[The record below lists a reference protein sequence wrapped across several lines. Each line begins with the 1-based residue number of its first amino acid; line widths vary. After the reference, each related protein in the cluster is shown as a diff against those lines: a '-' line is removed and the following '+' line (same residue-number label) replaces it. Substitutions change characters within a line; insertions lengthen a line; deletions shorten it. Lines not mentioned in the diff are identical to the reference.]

1 MESYENFD
9 QEKNEFVIYEE
20 KIKDEEERIENS
32 QSEIEMISDEEYMLE
47 CARYGEF
54 EDIKNLIQEV
64 KNLDV
69 NYKDNKQ
76 NTALRKIRFYS
87 FLFYFLC
94 RYGCC

>member
-1 MESYENFD
+1 MESNENFD

-47 CARYGEF
+47 CARYGDF
-54 EDIKNLIQEV
+54 EDLKNLFNEV

-69 NYKDNKQ
+69 NYKDNKN
-76 NTALRKIRFYS
+76 NTALRKKQNKDFI
-87 FLFYFLC
+87 
-94 RYGCC
+94 

>member
-1 MESYENFD
+1 MESNENFD
-9 QEKNEFVIYEE
+9 QENNEFVIYEE

-32 QSEIEMISDEEYMLE
+32 QSEIEMISDEEFMLE

-54 EDIKNLIQEV
+54 EDLKNLFQEV

-76 NTALRKIRFYS
+76 NTAIRK
-87 FLFYFLC
+87 
-94 RYGCC
+94 

>member
-1 MESYENFD
+1 MESNENFD
-9 QEKNEFVIYEE
+9 QENNEFVIYEK

-54 EDIKNLIQEV
+54 EDLKNLFQEV

-76 NTALRKIRFYS
+76 NTAIRKIIFSYI
-87 FLFYFLC
+87 LF
-94 RYGCC
+94 